1 MGITGLDTRSLTNF
15 IRDRGAPKGTI
26 SNDKSGKNQDNKVNK
41 DNDDKEKDN
50 VVDAEVVDPKEDKEK
65 RA

>member
-1 MGITGLDTRSLTNF
+1 MMQTWVY
-15 IRDRGAPKGTI
+15 
-26 SNDKSGKNQDNKVNK
+26 KNQQKPADKASKNSEDKGNK
-41 DNDDKEKDN
+41 DKDN

>member
-1 MGITGLDTRSLTNF
+1 MSYTSNTFGTFYSL
-15 IRDRGAPKGTI
+15 
-26 SNDKSGKNQDNKVNK
+26 NKVNK
-41 DNDDKEKDN
+41 DNDGKEKDN

>member
-1 MGITGLDTRSLTNF
+1 MKLGE
-15 IRDRGAPKGTI
+15 AVY
-26 SNDKSGKNQDNKVNK
+26 KNQQKPDEKTADQKDNK
-41 DNDDKEKDN
+41 DNKEKEN